1 MKVNSN
7 FSGIPLKGGLYDIFN
22 KTLLL
27 EQAGKKIIHMEIGKP
42 DFDSP
47 LPAKEAAKKALDEGF
62 VHYTS
67 MIGIPEIRYAIAEKE
82 RLANGTVFDPDKEII
97 ITAGACEAIT
107 CALIVLFERGD
118 EIIVPSPYFPVY
130 YESAAMLGLKI
141 VEVPLSI
148 DNDFEIDID
157 NLKDAVTDRTRG
169 IIVNTPA
176 NPTGKVMSL
185 DSLKEIAKIVKERD
199 LTVISDETYDQFI
212 FSGTHYSIRN
222 LDDMR
227 DRTIV
232 INSASKTFSMTGW
245 RIGYLIAPA
254 KFIPYLSK
262 AHQSFS
268 TCAASFA
275 QKGAA
280 VAFSDCQGFTEKM
293 VEEFKLRRDLLVDA
307 LSRIKGI
314 ECNRPEGA
322 FYLFPRIGKL
332 KISSE
337 KFCELMLDHGVA
349 LSPGTAFGQS
359 SADYVRMSYAC
370 SQEDL
375 REAAEI
381 MSKVIDKL

>member
-1 MKVNSN
+1 MKINSN
-7 FSGIPLKGGLYDIFN
+7 FSGISLEGGLYDIFN

-47 LPAKEAAKKALDEGF
+47 PAAKEAAKKALDEGF

-67 MIGIPEIRYAIAEKE
+67 MIGIPELRHAIAKKEK
-82 RLANGTVFDPDKEII
+82 LSNGTVFDPDKEII

-107 CALIVLFERGD
+107 CALIVLFEPGD

-130 YESAAMLGLKI
+130 YESAVMLGLNI
-141 VEVPLSI
+141 VEFPLSI
-148 DNDFEIDID
+148 DNDFEIDTD
-157 NLKDAVTDRTRG
+157 NLRAAVTDRTRG
-169 IIVNTPA
+169 IIINTPS
-176 NPTGKVMSL
+176 NPTGKIISL
-185 DSLKEIAKIVKERD
+185 ESLNEVANIARQKD
-199 LTVISDETYDQFI
+199 LIVISDETYDQFT
-212 FSGTHYSIRN
+212 FSGAHYSIRN
-222 LDDMR
+222 LNDMQ

-254 KFIPYLSK
+254 RYIPYLSK

-268 TCAASFA
+268 TCATSFA

-280 VAFSDCQGFTEKM
+280 VAFNDCQDFTKEM
-293 VEEFKLRRDLLVDA
+293 VKEFKARRDLLIDG
-307 LSRIKGI
+307 LSKLEGI
-314 ECNRPEGA
+314 ECNKPEGA
-322 FYLFPRIGKL
+322 FYLFPRISKL
-332 KISSE
+332 GISAVE
-337 KFCELMLDHGVA
+337 FCDLLLDHGLA
-349 LSPGTAFGQS
+349 IAPGSAFGRS

-375 REAAEI
+375 REAI
-381 MSKVIDKL
+381 DIIGRVIDKL